1 MALFIM
7 KTSNI
12 LKHFLLSHIIEMFSI
27 KCNQLD
33 VHIRL
38 SQKESTPYIWTYIW
52 SIFASSILGGPIMSR
67 GTQFVSSF
75 LLSLLSRLAVYY
87 I

>member
-1 MALFIM
+1 M

-12 LKHFLLSHIIEMFSI
+12 QKHFLLSHIIEMFSI

-38 SQKESTPYIWTYIW
+38 SQKESAPYTWTYIW
-52 SIFASSILGGPIMSR
+52 SIFASSMLGG
-67 GTQFVSSF
+67 
-75 LLSLLSRLAVYY
+75 L
-87 I
+87 